1 MLRPAGPD
9 SMALLRTAA
18 HGTDAALDWALLRIG
33 ILAPVDLT
41 VIRSIVV
48 RPAAQLV
55 ATANRDGH
63 RIVEIVENGC
73 SVGAWIH
80 HDGQVVVTA
89 RVAA

>member
-9 SMALLRTAA
+9 AMALLRAAA

-41 VIRSIVV
+41 AIRAVV
-48 RPAAQLV
+48 SRPSAELI

-73 SVGAWIH
+73 SVARIH
-80 HDGQVVVTA
+80 HDGQVVVVA
-89 RVAA
+89 RAAA

>member
-9 SMALLRTAA
+9 AMALLRTAA

-73 SVGAWIH
+73 SVARIH
-80 HDGQVVVTA
+80 HDGQVVVAA
-89 RVAA
+89 RPAA